1 MKKTLVALAAV
12 SAVSAFAQSTV
23 EIYGTLDITNAK
35 LSGNQWGLN
44 NTTNAYPTSVSS
56 TAALTSFAR
65 QGTGANNMGF
75 RGKEDLG
82 GGMYAGFD
90 LQTGALDLS
99 TGSAGLAFSRE
110 ANLKLGGASWGE
122 LKVGRSSSTVCS
134 IGCSFDY
141 NYIGAGNA
149 GALIGLSPAA
159 LGGSSRRSD
168 QIEWT
173 LPTMSGFTPR
183 ISYRQKGDQNA
194 DGTFV
199 SSSGKAFTNL
209 TGADSVT
216 AGGASTTIGNY
227 KNVVVAGFNYANG
240 PLRVAYVIETAS
252 TDSLATRSAQ
262 WGGVEYDFGVVKAN
276 VQAVTNPNKGGSAVS
291 YADGSGTASTIG
303 KYALT
308 TTAANVTY
316 GAGTIVGIV
325 APVGNWNFG
334 AQLANN
340 SEQGIKATELFLQY
354 NLSKRTTLFA
364 YNTKLS
370 GAASTSYTPSTAS
383 PTAMGLTTLQADP
396 SITAFGMRHT
406 F

>member
-1 MKKTLVALAAV
+1 LAALAAT
-12 SAVSAFAQSTV
+12 SAFAQSTV

-44 NTTNAYPTSVSS
+44 NTTNTYPTSTSA
-56 TAALTSFAR
+56 TAALTAFAR

-90 LQTGALDLS
+90 LQTGALDTS
-99 TGSAGLAFSRE
+99 TGSTGLAFSRE

-122 LKVGRSSSTVCS
+122 LKMGRSSSTVCS

-141 NYIGAGNA
+141 NFIGSGNA
-149 GALIGLSPAA
+149 GALTGLSPAA
-159 LGGSSRRSD
+159 MGGSSRRSD

-183 ISYRQKGDQNA
+183 IAYRQKGDQNA
-194 DGTFV
+194 DGTFG
-199 SSSGKAFTNL
+199 SSSGKAWTNL
-209 TGADSVT
+209 SGADSVT

-227 KNVVVAGFNYANG
+227 KNVLSAGFNYANG
-240 PLRVAYVIETAS
+240 PLRVAYVIETAP
-252 TDSLATRSAQ
+252 TDSLATRTAQ
-262 WGGVEYDFGVVKAN
+262 WAGVEYDFGFVKAN
-276 VQAVTNPNKGGSAVS
+276 VQSSTNPNKGGSAVS
-291 YADGSGTASTIG
+291 YADGTGTASTIG
-303 KYALT
+303 KYALST
-308 TTAANVTY
+308 AAANVTY
-316 GAGTIVGIV
+316 GSGTILGIV
-325 APVGNWNFG
+325 APVGNFNFG

-340 SEQGIKATELFLQY
+340 SEQGIKANELFVQY
-354 NLSKRTTLFA
+354 SLSKRTTLFA

-370 GAASTSYTPSTAS
+370 GTAATLYTSSTAS
-383 PTAMGLTTLQADP
+383 PAALGLTALQIDP